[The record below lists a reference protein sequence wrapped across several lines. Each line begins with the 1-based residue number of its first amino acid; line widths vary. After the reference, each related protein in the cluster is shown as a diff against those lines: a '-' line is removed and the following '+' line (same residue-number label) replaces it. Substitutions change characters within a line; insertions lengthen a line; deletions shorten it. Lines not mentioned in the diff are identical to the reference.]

1 MSNLTDT
8 KIAMKPKKEQ
18 IFTGLHLYSCTFSRS
33 EKFFS
38 SNASLQVSSTKHRLT
53 LDFGENPD

>member
-1 MSNLTDT
+1 MSYLKDT

-18 IFTGLHLYSCTFSRS
+18 IFTGLHLCSCT
-33 EKFFS
+33 FS

>member
-1 MSNLTDT
+1 
-8 KIAMKPKKEQ
+8 MKPKKEQ
-18 IFTGLHLYSCTFSRS
+18 IFTGLHLCSCTFSRS